1 MLQPSP
7 LSPSFTHYLPC
18 SDGDTALSAL
28 EWLTYNDTADVAA
41 YLRSIGALE
50 EVSQEDNDE
59 DLEHDDEYEEV
70 PEEDDDEDVEQN
82 DDSEED
88 F

>member
-18 SDGDTALSAL
+18 SGGRTALYLAN
-28 EWLTYNDTADVAA
+28 YCNKADVAA
-41 YLRSIGALE
+41 YLRSMGALE
-50 EVSQEDNDE
+50 EVSEEDEDE
-59 DLEHDDEYEEV
+59 DLEQDDDSEEV